1 MPQPPRSKSGKSK
14 PADTSALGA
23 RLGAFEVLR
32 QVLYKRRS
40 LDDAF
45 GVTPAFADLLGADRG
60 YAAFIVRTCL
70 KRLGQIDA
78 LIIHCMPDPLPR
90 KARPVY
96 DVLRVG
102 IAQLLFSVTA
112 EHAAV
117 STTVDLCRAVGQEPF
132 AKLTNAVMRR
142 LQREGIALVAAQDA
156 ARLNTP
162 DWLWQS
168 WSDAYGNETAAA
180 IAEAHMATPP
190 IDLTVK
196 SDSAGWAEK
205 LGGQIIL
212 DGTVRLLDADD
223 VTTLPGFND
232 GAWWVQ
238 DTAARLA
245 VSLLGNVNGKR
256 VYDLCAAPGGKTL
269 ELLNAGAVVT
279 ALDISERRMQRVRE
293 NLERTG
299 LSAELV
305 VEDAKTWQ
313 PDQLADIVLLDAPC
327 SSTGTLRRHPD
338 VAHLKT
344 PDDIA
349 KLAVVQ
355 GDLLDTAAKLVTPGG
370 ILLYVTCSLQPEEG
384 PRAVR
389 KFLTRNTR
397 FTRTPV
403 TAADLAGLP
412 EAINA
417 DGDLRT
423 LPCLLAEQ
431 GGMDGF
437 FAARLQ
443 RLS

>member
-1 MPQPPRSKSGKSK
+1 MAPDGRSKIK
-14 PADTSALGA
+14 DTQALGA
-23 RLGAFEVLR
+23 RRAAFEVLR
-32 QVLYKRRS
+32 QVLYKQRS

-45 GVTPAFADLLGADRG
+45 GATPAFADLQGADRG
-60 YAAFIVRTCL
+60 YAAFIVRVCL

-117 STTVDLCRAVGQEPF
+117 STTVDLCRAVGHEPF

-142 LQREGIALVAAQDA
+142 LQREGAAMVAAQDA

-168 WSDAYGNETAAA
+168 WCDAYGSETAAA
-180 IAEAHMATPP
+180 IAAAHMVTPP

-205 LGGQIIL
+205 LSGRVIL
-212 DGTVRLLDADD
+212 DGTVRLLEADD
-223 VTTLPGFND
+223 VTALAGFDD

-238 DTAARLA
+238 DAAARLT
-245 VSLLGNVNGKR
+245 VSLLGSVAGKR

-269 ELLNAGAVVT
+269 ELLNAGAHVT

-313 PDQLADIVLLDAPC
+313 PDEPADIVLLDAPC

-355 GDLLDTAAKLVTPGG
+355 GDLLDTAAKLVAPGG
-370 ILLYVTCSLQPEEG
+370 TLLYVTCSLQPEEG
-384 PRAVR
+384 PRAVK

-397 FTRTPV
+397 FARIPV
-403 TAADLAGLP
+403 TAAELPGLP
-412 EAINA
+412 EAVTA

-437 FAARLQ
+437 YAARLQ